1 MIKKYSIF
9 LCFISIVFGQISIDD
24 MNKLSKA
31 ELDAIRSKL
40 LSGED
45 ISSDSIED
53 QLMSS
58 KNTTISD
65 VQISSEKAL
74 VSPDMYFGYDYF
86 KRDINFFD
94 NTPTPSDYK
103 LGPGDEL
110 IISLWGETNS
120 RENFI
125 INKDGM
131 IYYKNVG
138 FINLSNKNLEE
149 AESLLIEELS
159 RIYSTLKDQESSTKL
174 MLELGKLKS
183 INVYFSG
190 QIEKPGI
197 NLIHPFSDVFS
208 ALVQAGG
215 VKRQGSLRNIQL
227 IRNNKVI
234 STVDFY
240 SFFSNGKNNFSSTK
254 ILDGDVI
261 HVPPISNRV
270 EIAGEIYN
278 AGFFEMIGEE
288 SLQDLIF
295 YASGTTA
302 IAGSKAL
309 LEQIL
314 PVSKRT
320 TDDSAKQSIIIKRE
334 EFSKTKLN
342 NGDSVLITSIG
353 ESNTKVE
360 IFGRVKFPGEYPA
373 STSLKNVLDT
383 AGGFNDS
390 LYRKT
395 ILENEIIVIRKDEKQ
410 FYSLELITSYK
421 ESNNFNLVPGDKIFV
436 YEDPF
441 YENLLTVSVV
451 GEVNKRGN
459 FQLKKGMTVED
470 AIKLAQGFTELA
482 NPEAITVTEVFT
494 SVDDLGNEIQQT
506 TQVNDANLNFEL
518 TDGSLVN
525 ILPLEN
531 VVSVIGNVYNPGL
544 ITFSKAKTVNKYI
557 NLAGGPKPN
566 TLSTKIYVKR
576 ANGRIKKV
584 TFFQGLGTLVKPGD
598 TIVVPVDPDPTSF
611 DITAFIADIA
621 TTLANIAAIL
631 VIVDNQS
638 DN

>member
-53 QLMSS
+53 QSMSS

-65 VQISSEKAL
+65 VQISSEKAP
-74 VSPDMYFGYDYF
+74 VSPGMYFGYDYF

-270 EIAGEIYN
+270 EITGEIYN

-410 FYSLELITSYK
+410 FYSLELITSYN
-421 ESNNFNLVPGDKIFV
+421 ESDNFNLVPGDKIFV

-441 YENLLTVSVV
+441 YENLLSVSVM
-451 GEVNKRGN
+451 GEVNKRGS

-518 TDGSLVN
+518 TDGSVVN

>member
-410 FYSLELITSYK
+410 FYSLELITSYN
-421 ESNNFNLVPGDKIFV
+421 ESDNFNLVPGDKIFV

-494 SVDDLGNEIQQT
+494 SVDDLGNEIQQK
-506 TQVNDANLNFEL
+506 TQVNDANLNFQL